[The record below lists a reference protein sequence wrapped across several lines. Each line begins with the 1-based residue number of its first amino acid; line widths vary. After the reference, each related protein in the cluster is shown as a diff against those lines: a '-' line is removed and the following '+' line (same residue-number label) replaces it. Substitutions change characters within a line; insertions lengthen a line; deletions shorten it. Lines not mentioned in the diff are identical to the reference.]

1 MIWAGLQAL
10 SLSSKIAICTTLAA
24 ALFSAGLYV
33 GHKWGVS
40 SCYEAT
46 IEAQAHSIETGIKQA
61 VVSDQTVTKY
71 VDRVQIVQGKSRE
84 IIKEVKVYVTEKND
98 VQCMVNTG
106 FVRMWNDANSSSI
119 SASSGNSDETAS
131 TVILSEVATQH
142 AKEALICNETE
153 QQLLS
158 LQEWVREQ
166 SSIR

>member
-1 MIWAGLQAL
+1 MIWAGIQAL

-24 ALFSAGLYV
+24 ALFSAGLYM
-33 GHKWGVS
+33 GHQIGVS
-40 SCYEAT
+40 SCYEAQ
-46 IEAQAHSIETGIKQA
+46 IKAQAHSIETGIKQA

-166 SSIR
+166 QSIK

>member
-10 SLSSKIAICTTLAA
+10 SLSSKIAICTTLCA

-46 IEAQAHSIETGIKQA
+46 IEAQRHTIETGIKQA

-71 VDRVQIVQGKSRE
+71 VDRVQIVQGKSRT
-84 IIKEVKVYVTEKND
+84 IIKEIPIYVQDT
-98 VQCMVNTG
+98 VNLSG
-106 FVRMWNDANSSSI
+106 GWRMLHDSAAN
-119 SASSGNSDETAS
+119 NELPDTTRDSDEATVTATDALE
-131 TVILSEVATQH
+131 TVIRNYG
-142 AKEALICNETE
+142 ICHENSTT
-153 QQLLS
+153 LFS

-166 SSIR
+166 SLIK

>member
-10 SLSSKIAICTTLAA
+10 SLSSKIAICTTLCA

-46 IEAQAHSIETGIKQA
+46 IEAQRHTIETGIKQA

-71 VDRVQIVQGKSRE
+71 VDRVQIVQGKSRT
-84 IIKEVKVYVTEKND
+84 IIKEIPVYVQDT
-98 VQCMVNTG
+98 CTL
-106 FVRMWNDANSSSI
+106 
-119 SASSGNSDETAS
+119 SADWRLWHNNAVYNEVSDTTRDSDEGTVTAQAA
-131 TVILSEVATQH
+131 LERVASNYGICHENSQTLQ
-142 AKEALICNETE
+142 AL
-153 QQLLS
+153 QS
-158 LQEWVREQ
+158 WVREQ